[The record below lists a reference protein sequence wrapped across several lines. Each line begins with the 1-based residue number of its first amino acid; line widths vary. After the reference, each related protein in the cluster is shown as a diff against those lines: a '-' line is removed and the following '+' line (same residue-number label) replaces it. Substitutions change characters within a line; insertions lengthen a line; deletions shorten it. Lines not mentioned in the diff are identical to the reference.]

1 MTPDYRRSR
10 PLVAPFLEALE
21 RGEDCFY
28 GMVLNGAYLYAVL
41 GKSGLREWADYAKW
55 AAEAVFEHVR
65 KTEFPAAYSRLTS
78 HFFFADFA
86 DGRRLFETAWGEE
99 SEEEKAAFRLFE
111 AEVDDPSPQ
120 RRDMSLYDEAY
131 DALEGS
137 RDLQKAAACARAY
150 FSGEQSA
157 DPFWELLSERPA
169 RILRE
174 VPGVLR

>member
-78 HFFFADFA
+78 HFFLLTS
-86 DGRRLFETAWGEE
+86 RTAGACLKPPGGGERGGE
-99 SEEEKAAFRLFE
+99 GG
-111 AEVDDPSPQ
+111 VPS
-120 RRDMSLYDEAY
+120 
-131 DALEGS
+131 
-137 RDLQKAAACARAY
+137 
-150 FSGEQSA
+150 
-157 DPFWELLSERPA
+157 
-169 RILRE
+169 
-174 VPGVLR
+174 V